1 MNHTMLKDN
10 WRKCHF
16 SILCQLGFWFFCC
29 ANCRIFAWFSPS
41 LCVSCLLHSS
51 VRFWLHSR
59 RISMQKSSQST
70 VVKKCKERS
79 HFGTILTWDL
89 LVAWST
95 TVSFTAIF
103 WIYEKIK
110 TNDIPQVTWNSTRNT
125 SIWKVCDEI
134 SSAVV
139 CSSTRSRVTSSNEVV
154 FDKLHREFSQL
165 KFPNLERSEEKRK

>member
-1 MNHTMLKDN
+1 MSYSTVHFHMRDFFKIFNHCTKLQNFAVTSLLFYFQSICSFSFFSKMTLLKSSSQKVYFRSFIPLFVCQNCIMNHTMLKDN

-70 VVKKCKERS
+70 VVKKCTERS
-79 HFGTILTWDL
+79 HFGTILT
-89 LVAWST
+89 
-95 TVSFTAIF
+95 
-103 WIYEKIK
+103 
-110 TNDIPQVTWNSTRNT
+110 
-125 SIWKVCDEI
+125 
-134 SSAVV
+134 
-139 CSSTRSRVTSSNEVV
+139 
-154 FDKLHREFSQL
+154 
-165 KFPNLERSEEKRK
+165 

>member
-1 MNHTMLKDN
+1 MALSKALELRGHVSSILFFQSICSFSFFFKNDTAKFFILAKVYFRSFIPLFVCQNCIMNHTMLKDN

-70 VVKKCKERS
+70 VVKKCTERS
-79 HFGTILTWDL
+79 HFGTILT
-89 LVAWST
+89 
-95 TVSFTAIF
+95 
-103 WIYEKIK
+103 
-110 TNDIPQVTWNSTRNT
+110 
-125 SIWKVCDEI
+125 
-134 SSAVV
+134 
-139 CSSTRSRVTSSNEVV
+139 
-154 FDKLHREFSQL
+154 
-165 KFPNLERSEEKRK
+165 